1 MQEISMF
8 DFTADDGLKHTLWK
22 ISDLSDLVQF
32 FAEIP
37 HLYVADGHHRC
48 KSASRVAEYIKANGI
63 SKDSNEFEFFPA
75 VLFPM
80 SSMKILAYN
89 RAIKLAYNRAIKQ
102 VSEDFLDE
110 LNLTCALADYVDAQP
125 RNAGDFSVFYKG
137 EWKTYTLPKT
147 LGTAVADQLDVSRL
161 SEYVLQPILG
171 IHDQRTDKRIS
182 FVGGIR
188 GTSELERLVN
198 TAKADVAFS
207 MFATS
212 IQELMDVS
220 DAGELMPPKSTW
232 FEPKLRSGLL
242 VHTF

>member
-1 MQEISMF
+1 M
-8 DFTADDGLKHTLWK
+8 
-22 ISDLSDLVQF
+22 
-32 FAEIP
+32 
-37 HLYVADGHHRC
+37 
-48 KSASRVAEYIKANGI
+48 NGI

-80 SSMKILAYN
+80 SCMKILAYN
-89 RAIKLAYNRAIKQ
+89 RVIKH
-102 VSEDFLDE
+102 VSEDFLNE
-110 LNLTCALADYVDAQP
+110 LNLTCSLADYSDAQP
-125 RNAGDFSVFYKG
+125 RKAGDFSVFYKG
-137 EWKTYTLPKT
+137 EWKTYSLPKT

-161 SEYVLQPILG
+161 SEFVLQPILG

-188 GTSELERLVN
+188 GTSELERLVIS
-198 TAKADVAFS
+198 TKADVAFS